1 MLKKIEQRLKLME
14 FKKIKSHLCDKHN
27 LILPLVCFMLLLFS
41 CSSKKNYPK
50 TEILREFVFQNILFN
65 NKKTCEIEKPEKF
78 YYPSALNKFFLR
90 HQITENGILY
100 YFEVYNPQFA
110 GRFESADFY
119 TGYED
124 NGNWLETLFPEGDGL
139 LSEDYL
145 VDQPFDFNSTKAGI
159 ELVYSDSTTK
169 RWRDSNNR
177 LTSTKFENE
186 IFVPVKKDNNYILIN
201 SSKKITTRTF
211 YDENFLIQKKE
222 YWKISNVYDSSVIQ
236 KEEFFY
242 NESTKKIEK
251 KILTKQDSNVITY
264 YNENQLPG
272 RVDVYLMDGESKY
285 LQSRTL
291 WRYTDDGKINI
302 EESTEFFYENNDY
315 SKFSDKLT
323 RRQSYTYRK
332 NEKKSK
338 NDEEELPPDYKYY
351 ENGKLKMK
359 TEYESKGNYV
369 STVIF
374 DEKYS
379 VQSFYED
386 DIRKKDVYL
395 VDGIVQRV
403 KDYE

>member
-14 FKKIKSHLCDKHN
+14 FKKQKSHLCDKHN

-90 HQITENGILY
+90 HHITENGILY

-110 GRFESADFY
+110 GKFESADFY
-119 TGYED
+119 TGYDD

-386 DIRKKDVYL
+386 NIRKKDVYL